1 MSWPRLE
8 SGVLDLKDETFRQMA
23 KKYPVISPLREL
35 RDSLSKMRLNDFQ
48 VGSDSKSRVLLSPF
62 SSKTGRNQPSNS
74 RFVFGSSVWLRSLI
88 KPQRE
93 EAWLML
99 IGLSKSLGL
108 QGLCLKTKK

>member
-74 RFVFGSSVWLRSLI
+74 GFVFGSSVWLRSLI

-93 EAWLML
+93 EP
-99 IGLSKSLGL
+99 
-108 QGLCLKTKK
+108 GLC